1 MTNAQI
7 VQIKEKS
14 VYGNTLLYPN
24 NETATLFARLINK
37 QTFSHKDIKA
47 IENLGYKIEIIN
59 L

>member
-1 MTNAQI
+1 MTNQPI

-24 NETATLFARLINK
+24 NDTAALFTKLINK
-37 QTFSHKDIKA
+37 QTFSHKDLKA
-47 IENLGYKIEIIN
+47 IAELGYKIEITY